1 MAPIAEIVEVATP
14 KQLEHVRS
22 LIRSYQSGLPG
33 QYCFPDR
40 EWQNL
45 PGEYGPPGGALLL
58 ATVAGQPAGCV
69 GLRPFA
75 LDGACEMKRL
85 YVRPEFRGFK
95 LGEGLI
101 EHIIRVA
108 RRLGYSRMRLDT
120 HPPTMGPAVELYRR
134 LGFAD
139 VPAWPSP
146 QVDGLSYMELGLQDV
161 T

>member
-1 MAPIAEIVEVATP
+1 MVPVAEIVEVATP
-14 KQLEHVRS
+14 EQLEQVRS
-22 LIRSYQSGLPG
+22 LIRNYQSGRPG
-33 QYCFPDR
+33 QYCFPDS

-45 PGEYGPPGGALLL
+45 PGEYGPPGGALSL

-69 GLRPFA
+69 GLRPFP

-101 EHIIRVA
+101 EHIIRAA
-108 RRLGYSRMRLDT
+108 RRLGYWRMRLDT
-120 HPPTMGPAVELYRR
+120 HPPTMGPAVGLYRR

-139 VPAWPSP
+139 VPARPSP
-146 QVDGLSYMELGLQDV
+146 
-161 T
+161 